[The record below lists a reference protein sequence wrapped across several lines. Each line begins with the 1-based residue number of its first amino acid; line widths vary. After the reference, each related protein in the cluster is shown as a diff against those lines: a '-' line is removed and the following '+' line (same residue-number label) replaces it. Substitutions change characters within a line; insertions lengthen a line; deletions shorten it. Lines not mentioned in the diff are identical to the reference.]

1 METFIMIASSVLT
14 TLGIIGAVW
23 LIFSVRSMQ
32 KQLNNCAADI
42 PAVNE
47 NSLEA
52 HSRID
57 KFEDDIYRELD
68 NLQKVIE
75 SEMDKRFDTN
85 YRTMYELRDNLQG
98 DVDRLIER
106 DLELSKSKNK

>member
-1 METFIMIASSVLT
+1 MIASSVLT

-57 KFEDDIYRELD
+57 KFEDDVYKELD

-75 SEMDKRFDTN
+75 SEMDKRFDNN
-85 YRTMYELRDNLQG
+85 YRTMYDFRDWAKEQIE
-98 DVDRLIER
+98 RLIET
-106 DLELSKSKNK
+106 DLKNK

>member
-23 LIFSVRSMQ
+23 LIFGVRSMQ
-32 KQLNNCAADI
+32 KQLNDYVDDI
-42 PAVNE
+42 TEV
-47 NSLEA
+47 

-75 SEMDKRFDTN
+75 GEMDKRFDNN
-85 YRTMYELRDNLQG
+85 YRTMYDFRDWAKEQIE
-98 DVDRLIER
+98 RLIET
-106 DLELSKSKNK
+106 DLKNK

>member
-47 NSLEA
+47 NS
-52 HSRID
+52 
-57 KFEDDIYRELD
+57 
-68 NLQKVIE
+68 
-75 SEMDKRFDTN
+75 
-85 YRTMYELRDNLQG
+85 
-98 DVDRLIER
+98 
-106 DLELSKSKNK
+106 

>member
-1 METFIMIASSVLT
+1 METFIMIASSVLI

-23 LIFSVRSMQ
+23 LIFGVRSMQ
-32 KQLNNCAADI
+32 KQLNDY
-42 PAVNE
+42 VDDTTE
-47 NSLEA
+47 V

-75 SEMDKRFDTN
+75 SEMDKRFDNN
-85 YRTMYELRDNLQG
+85 YRTMYDFRDWAKEQIE
-98 DVDRLIER
+98 RLIET
-106 DLELSKSKNK
+106 DLKNK

>member
-75 SEMDKRFDTN
+75 SEMDKRFDNN
-85 YRTMYELRDNLQG
+85 YRTMYDFRDWAKEQIE
-98 DVDRLIER
+98 RLIET
-106 DLELSKSKNK
+106 DLKNK

>member
-1 METFIMIASSVLT
+1 MIASSVLI

-23 LIFSVRSMQ
+23 LIFGVRSMQ
-32 KQLNNCAADI
+32 KQLNDY
-42 PAVNE
+42 VDDTTE
-47 NSLEA
+47 V

-75 SEMDKRFDTN
+75 GEMDKRFDNN
-85 YRTMYELRDNLQG
+85 YRTMYDFRDWAKEQIE
-98 DVDRLIER
+98 RLIET
-106 DLELSKSKNK
+106 DLKNK

>member
-32 KQLNNCAADI
+32 KQLNDY
-42 PAVNE
+42 VDDTTE
-47 NSLEA
+47 V

-57 KFEDDIYRELD
+57 KFEDDIYKELAKLD
-68 NLQKVIE
+68 H
-75 SEMDKRFDTN
+75 EMDKRFDNN
-85 YRTMYELRDNLQG
+85 YRTMYDFRDWAKEQIE
-98 DVDRLIER
+98 RLIET
-106 DLELSKSKNK
+106 DLKNK

>member
-57 KFEDDIYRELD
+57 KFEDDVYKELD

-75 SEMDKRFDTN
+75 SEMDKRFDNN
-85 YRTMYELRDNLQG
+85 YRTMYDFRDWAKEQIE
-98 DVDRLIER
+98 RLIET
-106 DLELSKSKNK
+106 DLKNK